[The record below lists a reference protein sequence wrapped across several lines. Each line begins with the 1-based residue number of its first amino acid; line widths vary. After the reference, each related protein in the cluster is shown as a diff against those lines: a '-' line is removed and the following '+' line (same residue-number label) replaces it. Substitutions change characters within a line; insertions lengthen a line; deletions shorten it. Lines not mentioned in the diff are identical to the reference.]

1 MEKISLLNAQNTMY
15 KLPDNGEREFL
26 PFESGTS
33 TASFKKIKNDIEFSG
48 VEERKTKLRKTA
60 ESFEAIFIR
69 QMLRSMRSSLLNGG
83 MFGSGATGEIYSDI
97 MDNAIA
103 EKMAERSVL
112 GLADLL
118 YKRMIKN
125 IDTDNTSSGIEN
137 RFNHV
142 KGEAS
147 K

>member
-1 MEKISLLNAQNTMY
+1 MEKISLLNNQKTMY

-26 PFESGTS
+26 PFRSGTS
-33 TASFKKIKNDIEFSG
+33 TTTFKKIKNDIGFSG
-48 VEERKTKLRKTA
+48 VEKKAKLRKAA

-69 QMLRSMRSSLLNGG
+69 QMLRSMRSTLLDGG

-97 MDNAIA
+97 MENAIA

-118 YKRMIKN
+118 YKRMVKN
-125 IDTDNTSSGIEN
+125 IDTDNTSSGVEN
-137 RFNHV
+137 RFNPV
-142 KGEAS
+142 KGEAL

>member
-48 VEERKTKLRKTA
+48 VEKKAKLRKTA

-112 GLADLL
+112 GLADLI
-118 YKRMIKN
+118 YKRMVKN
-125 IDTDNTSSGIEN
+125 IDTDNTSSAVEN
-137 RFNHV
+137 SFNPV
-142 KGEAS
+142 KGEAL

>member
-26 PFESGTS
+26 PFRSGTS
-33 TASFKKIKNDIEFSG
+33 TTTFIKIKNDIDFSS
-48 VEERKTKLRKTA
+48 VEERKLRKAA

-69 QMLRSMRSSLLNGG
+69 QMLRSMRSTLLNGG

-103 EKMAERSVL
+103 EKMAERSEL
-112 GLADLL
+112 GLADLI
-118 YKRMIKN
+118 YKRMVKN
-125 IDTDNTSSGIEN
+125 IDTDNTSSGVEN
-137 RFNHV
+137 RFNPV